1 MFLFIFSLQPQS
13 FYENIFHKY
22 WPLQGMFSDALRCF
36 SNWQCA
42 SWVLAVEELLLI
54 ITGTLLSFVFLIAAI
69 SFVREHS
76 YKCINPCWRALK
88 ASCGLPVDFNK
99 KPCQVDQPLV
109 TSLHC
114 LWQIWRLKYT
124 HNSKAPS
131 VLHKLLAFY
140 PGNVIRVGLN
150 FFFFFFF
157 LQKTC
162 WYKMLIWT
170 FAQLNLTS
178 SNVWQ

>member
-1 MFLFIFSLQPQS
+1 MWKLGVGCWSAPT
-13 FYENIFHKY
+13 
-22 WPLQGMFSDALRCF
+22 
-36 SNWQCA
+36 
-42 SWVLAVEELLLI
+42 I

-69 SFVREHS
+69 PFVREHS
-76 YKCINPCWRALK
+76 YKCINPCCRALK

-131 VLHKLLAFY
+131 VLHKLHAFY
-140 PGNVIRVGLN
+140 HGNVTNVGLN
-150 FFFFFFF
+150 F

-162 WYKMLIWT
+162 WYKMLIWA
-170 FAQLNLTS
+170 FAQVKSHLIKCR
-178 SNVWQ
+178 Q